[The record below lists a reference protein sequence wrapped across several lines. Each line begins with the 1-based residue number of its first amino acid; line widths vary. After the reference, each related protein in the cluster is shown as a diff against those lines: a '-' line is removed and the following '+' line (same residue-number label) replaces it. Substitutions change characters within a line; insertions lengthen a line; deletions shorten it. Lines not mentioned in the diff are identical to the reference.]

1 MKKIIL
7 FSFLISFNFLVMPQ
21 SYFPQQAGYKW
32 YYKNVSLDSIN
43 NPSTDL
49 IYYQIDS
56 FAVVD
61 SFQGKL
67 SNYILSKAGPANLL
81 ADLPYIDTSYVSIE
95 GNKGYIYNNALLPDT
110 LLNLLDT
117 TFIALGRKFD
127 RWYNIFSFDAAINQN
142 VTVFTWDTTV
152 TIDTI
157 TMPLRFDLRSKRL
170 ADLNVI
176 TDAGTFPCKAFFIS
190 RRVSYLLGIPP
201 FVLPI
206 PIAEFTD
213 SIYISENRW
222 VVKQVSPTTKLDL
235 SILNFGVFYVPGNLK
250 QLVPEIMII
259 IFTEP
264 APVND
269 YYLGQN
275 YPNPFNPSTK
285 IDFSIPEDGNTK
297 LIVYNIQGEEVMTI
311 VNSFMKKGKYQISF
325 GNNNLPSGAYLYCL
339 TSGNYSV
346 SRKMI
351 LLK

>member
-7 FSFLISFNFLVMPQ
+7 FSLLIAINFLAIPQ
-21 SYFPQQAGYKW
+21 SYFPSQPGYKW
-32 YYKNVSLDSIN
+32 YYKNVSLDSLN
-43 NPSTDL
+43 NPTTDL

-61 SFQGKL
+61 TFVGKL
-67 SNYILSKAGPANLL
+67 SNIIFSKTGPQNVLEY
-81 ADLPYIDTSYVSIE
+81 LPFTDTSYVSIE
-95 GNKGYIYNNALLPDT
+95 GNKGYIYNKALLPDT
-110 LLNLLDT
+110 LLSLLDT
-117 TFIALGRKFD
+117 TFIALSRKFE

-170 ADLNVI
+170 EDINVI
-176 TDAGTFPCKAFFIS
+176 TEAGTFPCKAFFIS
-190 RRVSYLLGIPP
+190 RRISYLLGIPP
-201 FVLPI
+201 FVIPI

-213 SIYISENRW
+213 SIYISENKW
-222 VVKQVSPTTKLDL
+222 IVKQVSPTTKLDL

-259 IFTEP
+259 ICTEP
-264 APVND
+264 APIKD

-297 LIVYNIQGEEVMTI
+297 LIVYNIQGEEIMTI

-325 GNNNLPSGAYLYCL
+325 GNNNLAAGAYFYRL